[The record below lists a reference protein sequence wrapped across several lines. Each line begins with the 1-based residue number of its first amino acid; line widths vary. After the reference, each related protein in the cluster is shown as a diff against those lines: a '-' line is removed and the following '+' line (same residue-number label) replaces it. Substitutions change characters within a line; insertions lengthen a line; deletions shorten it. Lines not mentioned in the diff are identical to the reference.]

1 MIDLRAL
8 SLAALAL
15 AAPPAAAQGL
25 YQRPADGATGPP
37 PRLALESHVVRAE
50 VEEHVARYRV
60 EQTFRNQTDATI
72 EATYLFP
79 LPREAAATG
88 LTLRIGGE
96 DVSGEILDAETARRT
111 YRDIVRRVKDPALLE
126 YAGERLLRASIFPIG
141 PRAEVKVAFEFTAP
155 ARRVGGLSSLVL
167 PLRFAAGSGARVTV
181 DVALSSRRSLTTIY
195 SPSHA
200 VDVARD
206 GSRRA
211 RVTYEGTPKHPRD
224 LRLYFAAADGDAPT
238 VSLLAHRRDGEDGTF
253 ALMIAPP
260 TSAADAPSVPRDVVF
275 VLDRSGSM
283 AGEKWE
289 QATAALSHGLKTLG
303 PADRFAL
310 VSFATDVRRFRDGLA
325 GADAETVRAAT
336 SHLEA
341 LRPAGGTN
349 VDEAIAAALGAFDG
363 DDGRLRM
370 VAFLTDGL
378 PTVGATDV
386 PEILRRAG
394 DANARKAR
402 VFSFG
407 VGHDVNTVL
416 LDRLARDHAGSTD
429 YIEAGENLE
438 HRVSA
443 FFEKV
448 QAPFLTGTRID
459 YGGVEVFDV
468 DPPALPD
475 LFRGDALLV
484 TGRYRGHGMK
494 AIRVTGARGGETVEV
509 VADASWPRTNTDL
522 SFVPSL
528 WASRHVGTLLQE
540 IRLNGARKELVDEVV
555 RLGREFGVVTPYTS
569 GLVVEEGMRLGRAA
583 GLPVAAGS
591 GPGAAPPEPAE
602 WSARRA
608 LHDLDAGEGDDE
620 AKAVGAVAFRKAK
633 ELRRLRDSAVAESR
647 PVEAHGA
654 SLERLEAAGRV
665 VFRIDGALVDRDLT
679 ADLVASARA
688 VETYS
693 DAYFALLDA
702 HPELAELFA
711 LGDDVLFRLGDAAVH
726 VRP

>member
-1 MIDLRAL
+1 MIDRRSRTLAL
-8 SLAALAL
+8 VALAAAVL
-15 AAPPAAAQGL
+15 AAPPVAAQGL
-25 YQRPADGATGPP
+25 YQRPADGATGGPP

-50 VEEHVARYRV
+50 VEEHVATYRV
-60 EQTFRNQTDATI
+60 EQTFRNRTDGTI

-88 LTLRIGGE
+88 LTLRIAGRDVAGE
-96 DVSGEILDAETARRT
+96 VLDAETARRT

-181 DVALSSRRSLTTIY
+181 DVALSSRRSITTIY
-195 SPSHA
+195 SPSHP
-200 VDVARD
+200 VDVSRD
-206 GSRRA
+206 GARRA
-211 RVTYEGTPKHPRD
+211 RVSYEGAPQRPRD

-260 TSAADAPSVPRDVVF
+260 TSASDAPSVPRDVVF

-289 QATAALSHGLKTLG
+289 QATAALSHGLRTLG
-303 PADRFAL
+303 PADRFSL
-310 VSFATDVRRFRDGLA
+310 VSFATDVRRFRDGLRC
-325 GADAETVRAAT
+325 ADAETVRAAT

-349 VDEAIAAALGAFDG
+349 VDEAVAAALGAFDG
-363 DDGRLRM
+363 GEGRLRM

-378 PTVGATDV
+378 PTVGTTEV

-394 DANARKAR
+394 EANATGAR

-448 QAPFLTGTRID
+448 QAPYLTGTRID
-459 YGGVEVFDV
+459 YGGVEVYDV

-475 LFRGDALLV
+475 LFRGDSLLV
-484 TGRYRGHGMK
+484 TGRYLGQGMT
-494 AIRVTGARGGETVEV
+494 AIRGTGSRAGEKVEV
-509 VADASWPRTNTDL
+509 VSDASWPRTNTDL

-583 GLPVAAGS
+583 GLPVAEAPSPGS
-591 GPGAAPPEPAE
+591 APPEPAE

-608 LHDLDAGEGDDE
+608 LRDLDAGEGDDE
-620 AKAVGAVAFRKAK
+620 AKAVGAAAFRKAK
-633 ELRRLRDSAVAESR
+633 ELRRLRDSAVAGPR
-647 PVEAHGA
+647 QVEARGA

-679 ADLVASARA
+679 ADLVAAARV

-693 DAYFALLDA
+693 DEYFALLDA
-702 HPELAELFA
+702 HP
-711 LGDDVLFRLGDAAVH
+711 
-726 VRP
+726 